1 MVTVVV
7 WTLDSVRLSS
17 IAKHLTAN
25 RHACYIP
32 ICGQSIFQS
41 VPRKSAVFD
50 STIGRW
56 LTKDPKSF
64 DAGDT
69 NLYRFVG
76 NHPSYA
82 TDPSGL
88 EEKGKLRS
96 IPRSMLSEL
105 QEIHPPLPG
114 ETEADYLRAM
124 SFVLQDLPEPVY
136 DVKGKKI
143 LYPFL
148 SERRGG
154 FIDGV
159 YYVDRWRSGN
169 LEQPCVVC
177 HGRDALG
184 LLPGLS
190 TTDSFVCGAWY
201 HSGSP
206 GNIVGNQ
213 SAGVGS
219 GIFNFFVGLVNIGG
233 YGYQGLSGQDFEVL
247 IDSEAYTEWIRNAIY
262 PDRDPGSL
270 LTTSGEI
277 FGQIVTGEAFGF
289 ALGSLISNSNKL
301 NWIGAPGSAA
311 RGLKLPATEAS
322 LAGSNTLGYTLA
334 NGDVFLQPGLTRTV
348 QAHTLRHEGV
358 HAFLSV
364 ADDAPLAAIRQRVGM
379 GAYSNSAFFNAA
391 EEILAESI
399 ASKSLTQGIRHAFNG
414 AYTVRGGRVVTPL
427 AALSEFGVGA
437 TGLGLFGYGAYE
449 VGNWLFDS
457 RE

>member
-1 MVTVVV
+1 M
-7 WTLDSVRLSS
+7 
-17 IAKHLTAN
+17 
-25 RHACYIP
+25 
-32 ICGQSIFQS
+32 
-41 VPRKSAVFD
+41 FD
-50 STIGRW
+50 PTIGRW
-56 LTKDPKSF
+56 QTKDPKSF

-69 NLYRFVG
+69 NLYRYVG
-76 NHPSYA
+76 NHPSYP

-124 SFVLQDLPEPVY
+124 GFVIQDLPEPVY

-143 LYPFL
+143 LYPFS

-159 YYVDRWRSGN
+159 YYVDRWRTGN

-177 HGRDALG
+177 HGRDAFG

-190 TTDSFVCGAWY
+190 TTDSFVGGAWY

-219 GIFNFFVGLVNIGG
+219 GIFNFFVGLGNIGG
-233 YGYQGLSGQDFEVL
+233 YGYQGLSGQDFEEL

-277 FGQIVTGEAFGF
+277 FGQLVTGEVFGF

-301 NWIGAPGSAA
+301 NWIGAPSSGGKNLFWHGSAEGVENA
-311 RGLKLPATEAS
+311 TKTGLFSHGTGNGSKFWATSRGEQGKLTEILIGGNYNIVAKPPFVQYKGGFGSVYKLMAEEASHFSKAWGFQYSWNPYQWYKGVSGQYYFHPGTVSWAQRATE
-322 LAGSNTLGYTLA
+322 LKRG
-334 NGDVFLQPGLTRTV
+334 
-348 QAHTLRHEGV
+348 
-358 HAFLSV
+358 
-364 ADDAPLAAIRQRVGM
+364 AAITTAIGVTTWGLVEL
-379 GAYSNSAFFNAA
+379 NDWW
-391 EEILAESI
+391 
-399 ASKSLTQGIRHAFNG
+399 NG
-414 AYTVRGGRVVTPL
+414 R
-427 AALSEFGVGA
+427 
-437 TGLGLFGYGAYE
+437 
-449 VGNWLFDS
+449 
-457 RE
+457 